1 MGVGRKQNT
10 ASMASPFVGG
20 VSGFVVRRGENLCAD
35 LIDDVGGM
43 ELVAPVSFF
52 ACLSSSRY

>member
-20 VSGFVVRRGENLCAD
+20 GGEWVCSKERRESVC
-35 LIDDVGGM
+35 
-43 ELVAPVSFF
+43 
-52 ACLSSSRY
+52 